1 MNGSPTTRMMRRA
14 TESAPEDRAQP
25 GNDAAL
31 ENCPKCNALL
41 DVSGCRP
48 LTETSC
54 PICGELIKVLREFHH
69 FVLLSELGQG
79 GAGTVF
85 RAFDETLE
93 RDVALKL
100 LRNEHTR
107 DPKYL
112 ESLEREA
119 LIMASISH
127 PHVVKVYSTGT
138 KNGYFY
144 VAMEIVPGGTLA
156 DRILHPEQLT
166 EAIVLSIGIQLA
178 EGLRAAYEHGLLH
191 RDVKPGNILFSDRE
205 MIKVGDFGLALA
217 LDQTTNDADDLWGTP
232 DYIAPEKLL
241 RQGEDHRSDIYSLGC
256 TIYHCLTGVP
266 PLDTTTVWR
275 VVETQI
281 AESAPDIKRL
291 RPDVSESTAAVIRRC
306 LEKEPADRFQSY
318 HELIETLQHSLMQI
332 RGPKAAAEAPKQR
345 SAEPVRRKSKTG
357 MWVALGALLGAMAV
371 IGGMMALRQK
381 SPQTATASRS
391 AETPMNAAVHAPAE
405 PAAAPIAQKYQSLDL
420 RSAFTSDTRRPMYS
434 AQLPKNALA
443 FTHYGKVTVNGIPF
457 ELADP
462 DRTGFNV
469 VILQG
474 HKLDYPKQVGFP
486 VAELSIR
493 KLYILGGIAAWGWDP
508 AKHQYYKEP
517 VAKLTVVHRG
527 GELEEFTFLNGV
539 EIADHQRI
547 IEVPGSFYAD
557 GLVANDHQIRTLSV
571 ELRKSTPV
579 ESINLQSLHADIV
592 PIFAAITAE
601 LAPPEKRN

>member
-1 MNGSPTTRMMRRA
+1 M
-14 TESAPEDRAQP
+14 E
-25 GNDAAL
+25 NDVAL
-31 ENCPKCNALL
+31 ENCPKCNSLL

-100 LRNEHTR
+100 LRNEHTK
-107 DPKYL
+107 DPKYV

-138 KNGYFY
+138 KSGYFY

-166 EAIVLSIGIQLA
+166 EVGVLSIGIQLA

-191 RDVKPGNILFSDRE
+191 RDVKPGNILFADRE
-205 MIKVGDFGLALA
+205 MIKVGDFGLALTV
-217 LDQTTNDADDLWGTP
+217 DQTTSDADDLWGTP

-281 AESAPDIKRL
+281 AEAAPDIKRL
-291 RPDVSESTAAVIRRC
+291 RPDVSETTAAVIRRC

-318 HELIETLQHSLMQI
+318 HELIENLEHALSQI
-332 RGPKAAAEAPKQR
+332 RKPGTKTSAPKQHIP
-345 SAEPVRRKSKTG
+345 EPTDPAHSKSKTG
-357 MWVALGALLGAMAV
+357 MWVALGALLGIVAV
-371 IGGMMALRQK
+371 IGGMLITRQK
-381 SPQTATASRS
+381 SSQSVPLTKSSDPASSFATRN
-391 AETPMNAAVHAPAE
+391 ETAPA
-405 PAAAPIAQKYQSLDL
+405 PAFEKYQTLDM
-420 RSAFTSDTRRPMYS
+420 RSAFTYDSRKPLY
-434 AQLPKNALA
+434 QGQQPKALLGFANYGTINA
-443 FTHYGKVTVNGIPF
+443 NGVPF
-457 ELADP
+457 ELANP
-462 DRTGFNV
+462 DRTGFNM

-474 HKLDYPKQVGFP
+474 HKLLDYPKSVSFRVP
-486 VAELSIR
+486 DLSIR
-493 KLYILGGIAAWGWDP
+493 KLHILGGVAAWGWDP
-508 AKHQYYKEP
+508 QKHQGTRGEL
-517 VAKLTVVHRG
+517 VSKLTVNHRG
-527 GELEEFTFLNGV
+527 GEIEEFVFKNGV
-539 EIADHQRI
+539 EIADHVKRI
-547 IEVPGSFYAD
+547 DVPGSAYVE
-557 GLVANDHQIRTLSV
+557 GLAVNDHQIRTHFV
-571 ELRKSTPV
+571 ELNKTEPV
-579 ESINLQSLHADIV
+579 ESITLQALQPDLV
-592 PIFAAITAE
+592 PIFVAMTAE
-601 LAPPEKRN
+601 LGAPEKR